1 MDSQILYL
9 IIGVL
14 VGAIAIYF
22 FIKKNSGSGDN
33 SVLSSQ
39 LADLI
44 VRFSKVEEATKN
56 ISTTQVSIDNTFK
69 SFEGMLNDRQERGA
83 FSEME
88 LEKLLKDRLPSQYLK
103 FQHTLS
109 NNKRVDCLIDLGE
122 NSQKI
127 GIDSKFVLDNYKYL
141 RSAKTDEEIKRYKKL
156 FEDDVVNNIKKISND
171 YIISGETTPHA
182 IMFIRSEAVYR
193 EISESNLIT
202 KGLEKNVLI
211 VSPSLLWGLLNTL
224 RMFLKDSEMS
234 KKAQVVIK
242 EIGVIGKDIG
252 RLAERVADVENR
264 FNQVSEQFR
273 GIKVSADKIQSRA
286 EKIQEL
292 ESKDEITK

>member
-56 ISTTQVSIDNTFK
+56 ISSTQTSIDSTFK
-69 SFEGMLNDRQERGA
+69 NFQSMLDDRQERGA

-88 LEKLLKDRLPSQYLK
+88 LEKLLKDRLPPQYLK

-141 RSAKTDEEIKRYKKL
+141 RSAKTEEEIKKYKKL
-156 FEDDVVNNIKKISND
+156 FEDDVVNNIKKISSD

-193 EISESNLIT
+193 EISDSNLIT

-242 EIGVIGKDIG
+242 EIGIIGKDIG

>member
-1 MDSQILYL
+1 MDSQVLYL

-14 VGAIAIYF
+14 IGAIVIYF
-22 FIKKNSGSGDN
+22 FVKRNSGSGDN
-33 SVLSSQ
+33 TVLSSQ
-39 LADLI
+39 LADLL

-56 ISTTQVSIDNTFK
+56 ISSTQVSIDNTFK

-122 NSQKI
+122 DSQKI
-127 GIDSKFVLDNYKYL
+127 GIDSKFVLDNFKNL
-141 RSAKTDEEIKRYKKL
+141 RAAKSDDEVKRYKKL
-156 FEDDVVNNIKKISND
+156 FEDDVLNNIKKISND
-171 YIISGETTPHA
+171 YFISGETTPHA

-193 EISESNLIT
+193 EISEGNLVA
-202 KGLEKNVLI
+202 KGLERNVLI

-252 RLAERVADVENR
+252 RLVERVADVENR

>member
-1 MDSQILYL
+1 MDGQVLYL
-9 IIGVL
+9 IIGVI
-14 VGAIAIYF
+14 VGAVAIYF
-22 FIKKNSGSGDN
+22 LVKKSGSAADN
-33 SVLSSQ
+33 TILSSQ
-39 LADLI
+39 LADLL

-56 ISTTQVSIDNTFK
+56 ISSTQVSIDNTFK

-122 NSQKI
+122 DSQKI
-127 GIDSKFVLDNYKYL
+127 GIDSKFVLDNFKNL
-141 RSAKTDEEIKRYKKL
+141 RAAKSDDEVKRYKKL
-156 FEDDVVNNIKKISND
+156 FEDDVLNNIKKISND

-193 EISESNLIT
+193 EISEGNLVA
-202 KGLEKNVLI
+202 KGLERNVLI

-252 RLAERVADVENR
+252 RLVERVADVENR

>member
-22 FIKKNSGSGDN
+22 FVKKNSSSEDN
-33 SVLSSQ
+33 RVLSSQ

-56 ISTTQVSIDNTFK
+56 ISSTQASIDNTFK

-141 RSAKTDEEIKRYKKL
+141 RSAKTEEEIKKYKKL
-156 FEDDVVNNIKKISND
+156 FEDDVVNNIKKISSD
-171 YIISGETTPHA
+171 YIITGETTPHA

-242 EIGVIGKDIG
+242 EIGIIGKDIG
-252 RLAERVADVENR
+252 RLVERVTEVETK
-264 FNQVSEQFR
+264 FNNVAEQFR
-273 GIKVSADKIQSRA
+273 GIKISADKIQSRA

>member
-1 MDSQILYL
+1 
-9 IIGVL
+9 
-14 VGAIAIYF
+14 
-22 FIKKNSGSGDN
+22 
-33 SVLSSQ
+33 
-39 LADLI
+39 
-44 VRFSKVEEATKN
+44 
-56 ISTTQVSIDNTFK
+56 
-69 SFEGMLNDRQERGA
+69 MLNDRQERGA

-141 RSAKTDEEIKRYKKL
+141 RSAKTDEEIKKYKKL
-156 FEDDVVNNIKKISND
+156 FEDDVVNNIKKISSD

-193 EISESNLIT
+193 EISESNLIS

-242 EIGVIGKDIG
+242 EIGIIGKDIG

-292 ESKDEITK
+292 ESKEEITK

>member
-1 MDSQILYL
+1 MDGQILYL
-9 IIGVL
+9 IIGVI
-14 VGAIAIYF
+14 VGAVAIYF
-22 FIKKNSGSGDN
+22 LVKKSGGAADN
-33 SVLSSQ
+33 TILSSQ
-39 LADLI
+39 LADLL

-56 ISTTQVSIDNTFK
+56 ISSTQVSIDNTFK

-122 NSQKI
+122 DSQKI
-127 GIDSKFVLDNYKYL
+127 GIDSKFVLDNFKNL
-141 RSAKTDEEIKRYKKL
+141 RAAKSDDEVKRYKKL
-156 FEDDVVNNIKKISND
+156 FEDDVLNNIKKISND

-193 EISESNLIT
+193 EISEGNLVA
-202 KGLEKNVLI
+202 KGLERNVLI

-252 RLAERVADVENR
+252 RLVERVADVENR

>member
-22 FIKKNSGSGDN
+22 FIKKNSSSGDN

-56 ISTTQVSIDNTFK
+56 ISSTQTSIDSTFK
-69 SFEGMLNDRQERGA
+69 NFQSMLDDRQERGA

-141 RSAKTDEEIKRYKKL
+141 RSAKTEEEIKKYKKL
-156 FEDDVVNNIKKISND
+156 FEDDVVNNIKKISSD

-193 EISESNLIT
+193 EISDSNLIT

-242 EIGVIGKDIG
+242 EIGIIGKDIG

>member
-22 FIKKNSGSGDN
+22 FVKKNSNSGDN
-33 SVLSSQ
+33 NVLSSQ

-141 RSAKTDEEIKRYKKL
+141 RAAKTEEEIKKYKKL
-156 FEDDVVNNIKKISND
+156 FEDDVVNNIKKISSD

-193 EISESNLIT
+193 EISDSDLIT

-273 GIKVSADKIQSRA
+273 GIKVSADKIQNRA

>member
-9 IIGVL
+9 IIGIF

-22 FIKKNSGSGDN
+22 FVKNKDSSSDN
-33 SVLSSQ
+33 NVLSSQ

-56 ISTTQVSIDNTFK
+56 ISSTQASIDNTFK

-88 LEKLLKDRLPSQYLK
+88 LEKLLRDRLPSQYLK

-141 RSAKTDEEIKRYKKL
+141 RLAKTEEEIKKYKKL
-156 FEDDVVNNIKKISND
+156 FEEDVVNNIKKISND

-193 EISESNLIT
+193 EISDSNLIV
-202 KGLEKNVLI
+202 KGLEKSVLI

-234 KKAQVVIK
+234 KKTQVVIK
-242 EIGVIGKDIG
+242 ELGVIGKDIG

-286 EKIQEL
+286 EKIQQL

>member
-1 MDSQILYL
+1 MDGQILYL
-9 IIGVL
+9 IIGVI
-14 VGAIAIYF
+14 VGAVAIYF
-22 FIKKNSGSGDN
+22 FVKKSGGTADN
-33 SVLSSQ
+33 SILSSQ
-39 LADLI
+39 LADLL

-56 ISTTQVSIDNTFK
+56 ISSTQASIDNTFK

-122 NSQKI
+122 DSQKI
-127 GIDSKFVLDNYKYL
+127 GIDSKFVLDNFKNL
-141 RSAKTDEEIKRYKKL
+141 RAAKTDDEVKRYKKL
-156 FEDDVVNNIKKISND
+156 FEDDVLNNIKKISND

-193 EISESNLIT
+193 EISEGNLVA
-202 KGLEKNVLI
+202 KGLERNVLI

-252 RLAERVADVENR
+252 RLVERVADVENR

>member
-9 IIGVL
+9 IIGVF
-14 VGAIAIYF
+14 VGAIVIYF
-22 FIKKNSGSGDN
+22 FVKRNSGSGDN
-33 SVLSSQ
+33 TVLSSQ
-39 LADLI
+39 LADLL

-56 ISTTQVSIDNTFK
+56 ISSTQVSIDNTFK

-122 NSQKI
+122 DSQKI
-127 GIDSKFVLDNYKYL
+127 GIDSKFVLDNFKNL
-141 RSAKTDEEIKRYKKL
+141 RAAKSDDEVKRYRKL
-156 FEDDVVNNIKKISND
+156 FEDDVLNNIKKISND

-193 EISESNLIT
+193 EISEGNLVA
-202 KGLEKNVLI
+202 KGLERNVLI

-252 RLAERVADVENR
+252 RLVERVADVENR

>member
-14 VGAIAIYF
+14 VGAMAIYF
-22 FIKKNSGSGDN
+22 FVKKNSNSGDN

-141 RSAKTDEEIKRYKKL
+141 RAAKTEEEIRKYKKL
-156 FEDDVVNNIKKISND
+156 FEDDVVNNIKKISSD

-193 EISESNLIT
+193 EISDSDLIT

>member
-1 MDSQILYL
+1 MTEIVILITCGIVVAFVAYN
-9 IIGVL
+9 
-14 VGAIAIYF
+14 F
-22 FIKKNSGSGDN
+22 FKGKSGGDN
-33 SVLSSQ
+33 NLLSSQ
-39 LADLI
+39 LADLL

-56 ISTTQVSIDNTFK
+56 ISNTQVSIDNTFK

-122 NSQKI
+122 DSQKI
-127 GIDSKFVLDNYKYL
+127 GIDSKFVLDNFKNL
-141 RSAKTDEEIKRYKKL
+141 RAAKSDKKL
-156 FEDDVVNNIKKISND
+156 FEDDVLNNIKKISND

-193 EISESNLIT
+193 EISEGNLVA
-202 KGLEKNVLI
+202 KGLERNVLI

-224 RMFLKDSEMS
+224 RMFLKDSEIS

-252 RLAERVADVENR
+252 RLVERVADVENR

>member
-9 IIGVL
+9 IIGVF

-56 ISTTQVSIDNTFK
+56 ISSTQTSIDSTFK
-69 SFEGMLNDRQERGA
+69 NFQSMLDDRQERGA

-103 FQHTLS
+103 FQYTLS

-141 RSAKTDEEIKRYKKL
+141 RSAKTEDEIKKYKKL
-156 FEDDVVNNIKKISND
+156 FEDDVANNIKKISSD

-193 EISESNLIT
+193 EISESNLIS
-202 KGLEKNVLI
+202 KGLEKNGLI
-211 VSPSLLWGLLNTL
+211 VSPSLLCGLLNTL

-242 EIGVIGKDIG
+242 EIGIIGKDIG

>member
-1 MDSQILYL
+1 MDGQILYL
-9 IIGVL
+9 IIGVI
-14 VGAIAIYF
+14 VGAVAIYF
-22 FIKKNSGSGDN
+22 LVKKSGGAADN
-33 SVLSSQ
+33 TILSSQ
-39 LADLI
+39 LADLL

-56 ISTTQVSIDNTFK
+56 ISSTQVSIDNTFK

-122 NSQKI
+122 DSQKI
-127 GIDSKFVLDNYKYL
+127 GIDSKFVLDNFKNL
-141 RSAKTDEEIKRYKKL
+141 RAAKSDEEVKRYKKL
-156 FEDDVVNNIKKISND
+156 FEDDVLNNIKKISND

-193 EISESNLIT
+193 EISEGNLVA
-202 KGLEKNVLI
+202 KGLERNVLI

-252 RLAERVADVENR
+252 RLVERVADVENR

>member
-1 MDSQILYL
+1 MDGQILYL
-9 IIGVL
+9 IIGVI
-14 VGAIAIYF
+14 VGAVAIYLF
-22 FIKKNSGSGDN
+22 VKKSGSAADN
-33 SVLSSQ
+33 TILSSQ
-39 LADLI
+39 LADLL

-56 ISTTQVSIDNTFK
+56 ISSTQVSIDNTFK

-122 NSQKI
+122 DSQKI
-127 GIDSKFVLDNYKYL
+127 GIDSKFVLDNFKNL
-141 RSAKTDEEIKRYKKL
+141 RAAKSDDEIKRYRKL
-156 FEDDVVNNIKKISND
+156 FEDDVLNNIKKISND

-193 EISESNLIT
+193 EISEGNLVA
-202 KGLEKNVLI
+202 KGLERNVLI

-242 EIGVIGKDIG
+242 EIGVIGKDIS
-252 RLAERVADVENR
+252 RLVERVADVENR

>member
-9 IIGVL
+9 IIGVF
-14 VGAIAIYF
+14 VGAIVIYF
-22 FIKKNSGSGDN
+22 FVKRNSGSGDN
-33 SVLSSQ
+33 TVLSSQ
-39 LADLI
+39 LADLL

-56 ISTTQVSIDNTFK
+56 ISSTQASIDNTFK

-122 NSQKI
+122 DSQKI
-127 GIDSKFVLDNYKYL
+127 GIDSKFVLDNFKNL
-141 RSAKTDEEIKRYKKL
+141 RAAKSDDEVKRYRKL
-156 FEDDVVNNIKKISND
+156 FEDDVLNNIKKISND

-193 EISESNLIT
+193 EISEGNLVA
-202 KGLEKNVLI
+202 KGLERNVLI

-252 RLAERVADVENR
+252 RLVERVADVENR

>member
-1 MDSQILYL
+1 MDGQILYL
-9 IIGVL
+9 IIGVI
-14 VGAIAIYF
+14 VGAVAIYF
-22 FIKKNSGSGDN
+22 FVKKSGGTADN
-33 SVLSSQ
+33 TILSSQ
-39 LADLI
+39 LADLL

-56 ISTTQVSIDNTFK
+56 ISSTQVSIDNTFK
-69 SFEGMLNDRQERGA
+69 SFEGMLNDRKERGA

-122 NSQKI
+122 DSQKI
-127 GIDSKFVLDNYKYL
+127 GIDSKFVLDNFKNL
-141 RSAKTDEEIKRYKKL
+141 RAAKSDEEVKRYKKL
-156 FEDDVVNNIKKISND
+156 FEDDVLNNIKKISND

-193 EISESNLIT
+193 EISEGNLVA
-202 KGLEKNVLI
+202 KGLERNVLI

-252 RLAERVADVENR
+252 RLVERVADVENR

>member
-9 IIGVL
+9 IIGVI
-14 VGAIAIYF
+14 VGAVAIYF
-22 FIKKNSGSGDN
+22 FVKKSGGVADN
-33 SVLSSQ
+33 TILSSQ
-39 LADLI
+39 LADLL

-56 ISTTQVSIDNTFK
+56 ISSTQVSIDNTFK

-122 NSQKI
+122 DSQKI
-127 GIDSKFVLDNYKYL
+127 GIDSKFVLDNFKNL
-141 RSAKTDEEIKRYKKL
+141 RAAKSDDEVKRYKKL
-156 FEDDVVNNIKKISND
+156 FEDDVLNNIKKISND

-193 EISESNLIT
+193 EISEGNLVA
-202 KGLEKNVLI
+202 KGLERNVLI

-252 RLAERVADVENR
+252 RLVERVADVENR

>member
-22 FIKKNSGSGDN
+22 FVKKNSNSGDN

-56 ISTTQVSIDNTFK
+56 ISSTQASIDNTFK

-141 RSAKTDEEIKRYKKL
+141 RSAKTEEEIKKYKKL

-193 EISESNLIT
+193 EISESNLIS

-234 KKAQVVIK
+234 KKAQVV
-242 EIGVIGKDIG
+242 
-252 RLAERVADVENR
+252 
-264 FNQVSEQFR
+264 
-273 GIKVSADKIQSRA
+273 
-286 EKIQEL
+286 
-292 ESKDEITK
+292 SK

>member
-9 IIGVL
+9 VIGVL
-14 VGAIAIYF
+14 LGAIAIYF
-22 FIKKNSGSGDN
+22 FVKKNSNSGDN

-56 ISTTQVSIDNTFK
+56 ISSTQASIDNTFK

-141 RSAKTDEEIKRYKKL
+141 RAAKTEEEIKKYRKL
-156 FEDDVVNNIKKISND
+156 FEDDVVNNIKKISSD

-242 EIGVIGKDIG
+242 EIGIIGKDIG

-292 ESKDEITK
+292 ESKEEISK

>member
-9 IIGVL
+9 IIGIF

-22 FIKKNSGSGDN
+22 FVKNKDSSSDN
-33 SVLSSQ
+33 NVLSSQ

-56 ISTTQVSIDNTFK
+56 ISSTQASIDNTFK

-88 LEKLLKDRLPSQYLK
+88 LEKLLRDRLPSQYLK

-141 RSAKTDEEIKRYKKL
+141 RLAKTEEEIKKYKKL
-156 FEDDVVNNIKKISND
+156 FEEDVVNNIKKISND

-193 EISESNLIT
+193 EISDSNLIV

-234 KKAQVVIK
+234 KKTQVVIK
-242 EIGVIGKDIG
+242 ELGVIGKDIG

-286 EKIQEL
+286 EKIQQL

>member
-56 ISTTQVSIDNTFK
+56 ISSTQTSIDSTFK
-69 SFEGMLNDRQERGA
+69 NFQSMLDDRQERGA

-141 RSAKTDEEIKRYKKL
+141 RAAKTEEEIKRYKKL

-193 EISESNLIT
+193 EISESNLIS

-242 EIGVIGKDIG
+242 EIGIIGKDIG
-252 RLAERVADVENR
+252 RLAERVADVESR

>member
-22 FIKKNSGSGDN
+22 FVKKNDNSGDN
-33 SVLSSQ
+33 RVLSSQ

-56 ISTTQVSIDNTFK
+56 ISSTQASIDNTFK

-122 NSQKI
+122 DSQKI
-127 GIDSKFVLDNYKYL
+127 GIDSKFVLDNFKNL
-141 RSAKTDEEIKRYKKL
+141 RAAKSDEEVKRYKKL
-156 FEDDVVNNIKKISND
+156 FEDDVLNNIKKISND

-193 EISESNLIT
+193 EISEGNLVA
-202 KGLEKNVLI
+202 KGLERNVLI

-252 RLAERVADVENR
+252 RLVERVADVENR

>member
-9 IIGVL
+9 VIGVL

-22 FIKKNSGSGDN
+22 FVKKNSNSGDN

-141 RSAKTDEEIKRYKKL
+141 RAAKTEEEIKKYKKL
-156 FEDDVVNNIKKISND
+156 FEDDVVNNIKKISSD

-193 EISESNLIT
+193 EISDSDLIT

-273 GIKVSADKIQSRA
+273 GIKVSADKIQNRA

>member
-9 IIGVL
+9 FIGVL

-22 FIKKNSGSGDN
+22 FVKKNSNSGDN

-56 ISTTQVSIDNTFK
+56 ISSTQASIDNTFK

-127 GIDSKFVLDNYKYL
+127 SIDSKFVLDNYKYL
-141 RSAKTDEEIKRYKKL
+141 RAAKTEEEIKKYKKL
-156 FEDDVVNNIKKISND
+156 FEDDVVNNIKKISSD

-193 EISESNLIT
+193 EISDSDLIT

>member
-1 MDSQILYL
+1 MDGQVLYL
-9 IIGVL
+9 IIGVI
-14 VGAIAIYF
+14 VGAVAIYF
-22 FIKKNSGSGDN
+22 LVKKSGGAADN
-33 SVLSSQ
+33 TILSSQ
-39 LADLI
+39 LADLL

-56 ISTTQVSIDNTFK
+56 ISSTQVSIDNTFK

-122 NSQKI
+122 DSQKI
-127 GIDSKFVLDNYKYL
+127 GIDSKFVLDNFKNL
-141 RSAKTDEEIKRYKKL
+141 RAAKSDDEVKRYRKL
-156 FEDDVVNNIKKISND
+156 FEDDVLNNIKKISND

-193 EISESNLIT
+193 EISEGNLVA
-202 KGLEKNVLI
+202 KGLERNVLI

-252 RLAERVADVENR
+252 RLAERVADVESR

>member
-22 FIKKNSGSGDN
+22 FVKKNGNSGDN

-56 ISTTQVSIDNTFK
+56 ISSTQVSIDNTFK

-103 FQHTLS
+103 FQYTLS

-141 RSAKTDEEIKRYKKL
+141 RAAKTEEEIKKYKKL
-156 FEDDVVNNIKKISND
+156 FEDDVVNNIKKISSD

-193 EISESNLIT
+193 EISESNLIS

-242 EIGVIGKDIG
+242 EIGVIGKDIS

>member
-14 VGAIAIYF
+14 VGAIVIYF
-22 FIKKNSGSGDN
+22 FVKRNSGSGDN
-33 SVLSSQ
+33 TVLSSQ
-39 LADLI
+39 LADLL

-56 ISTTQVSIDNTFK
+56 ISSTQVSIDNTFK

-122 NSQKI
+122 DSQKI
-127 GIDSKFVLDNYKYL
+127 GIDSKFVLDNFKNL
-141 RSAKTDEEIKRYKKL
+141 RAAKSDDEVKRYRKL
-156 FEDDVVNNIKKISND
+156 FEDDVLNNIKKISND

-193 EISESNLIT
+193 EISEGNLVA
-202 KGLEKNVLI
+202 KGLERNVLI

-252 RLAERVADVENR
+252 RLVERVADVENR

>member
-1 MDSQILYL
+1 MDGQILYL
-9 IIGVL
+9 IIGVI
-14 VGAIAIYF
+14 VGAVAIYF
-22 FIKKNSGSGDN
+22 LVKKSGGAADN
-33 SVLSSQ
+33 TILSSQ
-39 LADLI
+39 LADLL

-56 ISTTQVSIDNTFK
+56 ISSTQVSIDNTFK

-122 NSQKI
+122 DSQKI
-127 GIDSKFVLDNYKYL
+127 GIDSKFVLDNFKNL
-141 RSAKTDEEIKRYKKL
+141 RAAKSDDEVKRYRKL
-156 FEDDVVNNIKKISND
+156 FEDDVLNNIKKISND

-193 EISESNLIT
+193 EISEGNLVA
-202 KGLEKNVLI
+202 KGLERNVLI

-252 RLAERVADVENR
+252 RLVERVADVESR

>member
-22 FIKKNSGSGDN
+22 FIKKNSGSDDN

-56 ISTTQVSIDNTFK
+56 ISSTQTSIDSTFK
-69 SFEGMLNDRQERGA
+69 NFQSMLDDRQERGA

-141 RSAKTDEEIKRYKKL
+141 RSAKTDAEIKRYKKL

-193 EISESNLIT
+193 EISESNLIS

-242 EIGVIGKDIG
+242 EIGIIGKDIG
-252 RLAERVADVENR
+252 RLAERVADVESR

>member
-14 VGAIAIYF
+14 VGAIAIYL
-22 FIKKNSGSGDN
+22 FIKKNGNSGDN

-56 ISTTQVSIDNTFK
+56 ISSTQTSIDSTFK
-69 SFEGMLNDRQERGA
+69 NFQSMLDDRQERGA

-141 RSAKTDEEIKRYKKL
+141 RSAKTEEEIKKYKKL
-156 FEDDVVNNIKKISND
+156 FEDDVVNNIKKISSD

-193 EISESNLIT
+193 EISESNLIS

-234 KKAQVVIK
+234 KKAQIVIK
-242 EIGVIGKDIG
+242 EIGIIGKDIG

-292 ESKDEITK
+292 ETKDEITK

>member
-1 MDSQILYL
+1 MDGQILYL
-9 IIGVL
+9 IIGVI
-14 VGAIAIYF
+14 VGAVAIYF
-22 FIKKNSGSGDN
+22 LVKKSGGAADN
-33 SVLSSQ
+33 TILSSQ
-39 LADLI
+39 LADLL

-56 ISTTQVSIDNTFK
+56 ISSTQVSIDNTFK

-122 NSQKI
+122 DSQKI
-127 GIDSKFVLDNYKYL
+127 GIDSKFVLDNFKNL
-141 RSAKTDEEIKRYKKL
+141 RAAKSDEEVKRYKKL
-156 FEDDVVNNIKKISND
+156 FEDDVLNNIKKISND

-193 EISESNLIT
+193 EISEGNLVA

-252 RLAERVADVENR
+252 RLVERVADVENR

>member
-9 IIGVL
+9 IIGVI
-14 VGAIAIYF
+14 VGVVAIYF
-22 FIKKNSGSGDN
+22 FVKKSGSATDN
-33 SVLSSQ
+33 TILSSQ
-39 LADLI
+39 LADLL

-56 ISTTQVSIDNTFK
+56 ISSTQVSIDNTFK

-122 NSQKI
+122 DSQKI
-127 GIDSKFVLDNYKYL
+127 GIDSKFVLDNFKNL
-141 RSAKTDEEIKRYKKL
+141 RAAKTDDEVKRYRKL
-156 FEDDVVNNIKKISND
+156 FEDDVLNNIKKISND

-193 EISESNLIT
+193 EISEGNLVA
-202 KGLEKNVLI
+202 KGLERNVLI

-252 RLAERVADVENR
+252 RLVERVADVENR

>member
-22 FIKKNSGSGDN
+22 FVKKNDNSGDN
-33 SVLSSQ
+33 RVLSSQ

-56 ISTTQVSIDNTFK
+56 ISSTQTSIDSTFK
-69 SFEGMLNDRQERGA
+69 NFQSMLDDRQERGA

-122 NSQKI
+122 DSQKI
-127 GIDSKFVLDNYKYL
+127 GIDSKFVLDNFKNL
-141 RSAKTDEEIKRYKKL
+141 RAAKSDDEVKRYKKL
-156 FEDDVVNNIKKISND
+156 FEDDVLNNIKKISND

-193 EISESNLIT
+193 EISEGNLVA
-202 KGLEKNVLI
+202 KGLERNVLI

-242 EIGVIGKDIG
+242 EIGIIGKDIG
-252 RLAERVADVENR
+252 RLAERVADVESR

-292 ESKDEITK
+292 ESKEEITK

>member
-22 FIKKNSGSGDN
+22 FVKKNGSTGDN

-56 ISTTQVSIDNTFK
+56 ISSTQVSIDNTFK

-122 NSQKI
+122 DSQKI
-127 GIDSKFVLDNYKYL
+127 GIDSKFVLDNFKNL
-141 RSAKTDEEIKRYKKL
+141 RAAKTDDEVKRYKKL
-156 FEDDVVNNIKKISND
+156 FEDDVLNNIKKISND

-193 EISESNLIT
+193 EISEGNLVA

-242 EIGVIGKDIG
+242 EIGIIGKDIG
-252 RLAERVADVENR
+252 RLAERVADVESR

>member
-22 FIKKNSGSGDN
+22 FVKKNSNSGDN

-141 RSAKTDEEIKRYKKL
+141 RAAKTEEEIRKYKKL
-156 FEDDVVNNIKKISND
+156 FEDDVVNNIKKISSD

-193 EISESNLIT
+193 EISDSDLII

>member
-56 ISTTQVSIDNTFK
+56 ISSTQTSIDSTFK
-69 SFEGMLNDRQERGA
+69 NFQSMLDDRQERGA

-103 FQHTLS
+103 FQYTLS

-141 RSAKTDEEIKRYKKL
+141 RSAKTEDEIKKYKKL
-156 FEDDVVNNIKKISND
+156 FEDDVVNNIKKISSD

-193 EISESNLIT
+193 EISESNLIS

-242 EIGVIGKDIG
+242 EIGIIGKDIG
-252 RLAERVADVENR
+252 RLAERVADVESR

-292 ESKDEITK
+292 ESKEEITK